1 MVLPTLLYE
10 DVVEVAGRVDVHG
23 AEIEAAQVKQRLST
37 HYPSA
42 AGTAETGPL
51 ATARP
56 LAQSAHAELDI
67 DLDSR
72 PPSRT

>member
-1 MVLPTLLYE
+1 
-10 DVVEVAGRVDVHG
+10 
-23 AEIEAAQVKQRLST
+23 VKQRLST

-42 AGTAETGPL
+42 AGTAEAGPL
-51 ATARP
+51 ATTLP
-56 LAQSAHAELDI
+56 LAQGAHSELDI